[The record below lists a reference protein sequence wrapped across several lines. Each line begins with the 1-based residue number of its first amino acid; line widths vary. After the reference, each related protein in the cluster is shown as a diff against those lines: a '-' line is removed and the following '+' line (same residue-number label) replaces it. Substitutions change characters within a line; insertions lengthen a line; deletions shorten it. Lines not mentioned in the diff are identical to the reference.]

1 MGSRMSISGKLP
13 LEVRQAI
20 SQLGDNIRLA
30 RQRRRMSQDD
40 VAKACQVTRKTVYSL
55 EKGDPG
61 TSLGT
66 AFSVVWALG
75 LLSSAQALANPDLD
89 EHGKIL
95 DAARQPKR
103 VRQPAPADTDF

>member
-1 MGSRMSISGKLP
+1 MRTAEKLP
-13 LEVRQAI
+13 LDVQQAI
-20 SQLGDNIRLA
+20 SRLGDNIRLA

-40 VAKACQVTRKTVYSL
+40 VAKACQVTRKTVYGL

-66 AFSVVWALG
+66 TFSVLWTLG
-75 LLSSAQALANPDLD
+75 LLSSAQALADPDQD

-103 VRQPAPADTDF
+103 VRQPA